1 MQRVSIGIAVILLAA
16 LSGVGAKVEANGA
29 EKASPPAAGP
39 VPACLKPVPMDEPDA
54 AGSADIAIDIPVNGT
69 IYPPDLIPPQ
79 FAWRDEQP
87 SRHGLAHRDSS
98 SAKRLDRS
106 RSGQPA
112 RKCKSAP
119 STKP

>member
-1 MQRVSIGIAVILLAA
+1 MRRVSIGIAVILLAA

-54 AGSADIAIDIPVNGT
+54 PDRRTSQSIFRSTAPSTRPTLFPRNSRGATAT
-69 IYPPDLIPPQ
+69 PPPRSG
-79 FAWRDEQP
+79 A
-87 SRHGLAHRDSS
+87 SRFS
-98 SAKRLDRS
+98 SAKRLDRF

-112 RKCKSAP
+112 RRCKSAP
-119 STKP
+119 SMKP